1 MMIPSLCSQ
10 KLDEVKCVG
19 TRTCGHWFAA
29 QQDHAVFV
37 VTPAIS
43 VIDQAAELCCS
54 NAWWMQAWL
63 VPLGDEGESVGAAVH
78 SGFRASWH
86 SGLRQLVNDL
96 VSGMM
101 ASRSNQAGNMRVL
114 ITGQARCHTPCC
126 FITRFTS
133 SFNWHLTSFLHLAYL
148 QMCQKQQ
155 LVAVKSGKQ
164 YDLMQLLQ
172 QQKPA
177 LSLLTVSLVPL
188 LVI

>member
-1 MMIPSLCSQ
+1 
-10 KLDEVKCVG
+10 
-19 TRTCGHWFAA
+19 
-29 QQDHAVFV
+29 
-37 VTPAIS
+37 
-43 VIDQAAELCCS
+43 
-54 NAWWMQAWL
+54 
-63 VPLGDEGESVGAAVH
+63 
-78 SGFRASWH
+78 
-86 SGLRQLVNDL
+86 
-96 VSGMM
+96 
-101 ASRSNQAGNMRVL
+101 VL